1 MCANALPTS
10 FHSLRFAQRA
20 NVARNQAV
28 GPRSAID
35 GRTARRNKLM
45 VSLKSETIPVSETIP
60 APVDPSRPAKRSF
73 AAMRHP
79 GFRAQFITFVLAMMA
94 DNIEHV
100 ISYWMLYQKF
110 HSPALAGF
118 AIVSHW
124 LPFLLFSVASG
135 ALADRFDPRRIIQI
149 GMVLFII
156 ASLSWSYFFVTGTLQ
171 MWQAMVILV
180 IHGCAGVL
188 WQTPNQMLLYDIVGP
203 SDLESAV
210 RLNAMARYL
219 AVLVGPAVG
228 AAILLAFGPAP
239 GIMLN
244 TVFYLPLV
252 LWLVNAPYGPR
263 FRAGKPAPRRAVR
276 GLGDIVQT
284 MRDIRVHSVIVSMTL
299 LAGAAS
305 FFVGNAYSSQ
315 MPGFANDL
323 GHGDPGLSY
332 SLLLAADAAGG
343 LLGRHLC
350 SKAGDCCRRGRAPR
364 SCSPCCG
371 AWRWRSSRWPKA
383 IRSPRL
389 PVCRGIPGIILQRHG
404 AEPGPAECSAR
415 QARTRHRPVQYV
427 EPRAARLQRH
437 FRWPVRQPDRRA
449 LVACAVGSRH
459 IGDRR
464 RTAGHPLTAQDR
476 RTRARGTRASP
487 EDQSFRNTIDAIQ
500 PVISAMKAVTRP

>member
-1 MCANALPTS
+1 MIEI
-10 FHSLRFAQRA
+10 
-20 NVARNQAV
+20 
-28 GPRSAID
+28 RSAVD
-35 GRTARRNKLM
+35 A
-45 VSLKSETIPVSETIP
+45 
-60 APVDPSRPAKRSF
+60 APSAKRSF

-79 GFRAQFITFVLAMMA
+79 GFRAQFTTFVLAMMA

-149 GMVLFII
+149 GMALFII
-156 ASLSWSYFFVTGTLQ
+156 ASLSWSYFFITGTLQ

-203 SDLESAV
+203 SDLESGV

-219 AVLVGPAVG
+219 AVLAGPGVGG
-228 AAILLAFGPAP
+228 AILLALGPSI

-244 TVFYLPLV
+244 TTFYLPLV

-263 FRAGKPAPRRAVR
+263 YRTGAAAPRRAVR

-284 MRDIRVHSVIVSMTL
+284 VRDIKGHSVIVSMTL

-332 SLLLAADAAGG
+332 SMLLAADAAGG
-343 LLGRHLC
+343 LL
-350 SKAGDCCRRGRAPR
+350 AGIVLEGGGWLPPRPRTAIVLAMMWCAALATFSLANLYPLALGCLFAAGFLELSFNAMAQSLVQLDAPPDKRGRVI
-364 SCSPCCG
+364 G
-371 AWRWRSSRWPKA
+371 LFNMSSLGLRTFSGISVGLIGSLIGVHWSLALSALATLA
-383 IRSPRL
+383 IAAGLLAL
-389 PVCRGIPGIILQRHG
+389 P
-404 AEPGPAECSAR
+404 
-415 QARTRHRPVQYV
+415 
-427 EPRAARLQRH
+427 
-437 FRWPVRQPDRRA
+437 
-449 LVACAVGSRH
+449 
-459 IGDRR
+459 
-464 RTAGHPLTAQDR
+464 
-476 RTRARGTRASP
+476 
-487 EDQSFRNTIDAIQ
+487 
-500 PVISAMKAVTRP
+500 